1 MLTLPLSILLLSLP
15 LWSFLPSK
23 SMPNKPSSFQLSR
36 SPYGRPHLIVG
47 SIRVVPRLPLLHGPL
62 LGTPNVYTLG
72 WAGYIKVDGVAWHW
86 LGAPVPGNPS
96 TWLQTEIT
104 PTRTIISVKAG
115 PMLLNIT
122 FLSPVEPDDWVR
134 QSFPFSYMYVDGAST
149 DGKTHSIQL
158 YADISA
164 EWVTNEDDTIVK
176 WSKRTTYNTVYHQFS
191 PQVPISTFGDIAE
204 DSTVYFGMPQ
214 QPLGQLTV
222 IGTDQALRGQFAD
235 PDNEF
240 ILTSDLTAQTG
251 PVSNGKSP
259 VLALAVDLGQTDHIY
274 SVMWAI
280 GLVRDPVVTAFGVAR
295 KSYFWSQYSTMD
307 DAIDAFIVDFAS
319 ARTRADTLDSCVL
332 KDANAVSQ
340 EYSDLVSIATRQ
352 AMAGVEITMGK
363 TADGE
368 WNHSDVQGFMKDLG
382 NSQRV
387 NPVETIYAA
396 FPAFLYFNANIG
408 RTLLEPLLMFQNT
421 SSYSQPYAA
430 SDLGSTYP
438 DAPGNSME
446 NTVSGIENTG
456 DMLIVVLAHARISG
470 DGSLLSRYY
479 PLLTTWANYL
489 VTDALDTSQQTP
501 ADARFDSLNQN
512 HGNLTNLAIKGIIGI
527 RAMAEISQ
535 IMGQSMDA
543 EKYETTANNL
553 TEQWI
558 SRTSSSDHLR
568 WTYQTSNSTG
578 LMYNLIGDRLLHQNG
593 IPDSVYALQSTF
605 ISAQANTIFP
615 FGIPLSS
622 DSNSNTRSDWTLFA
636 AASTADSMSR
646 DILISMVH
654 KRASSNTSEG
664 AFPTLYSVK
673 NGKGPGAGMYPNGF
687 ASPAQGAMFSILAL
701 NLPDQT
707 VTIPSNDSPHHP
719 GKAQI
724 AGAVVGTVVSVVGVG
739 LLVGLGI
746 FLRAQRR
753 SIHQEEGMPAPVPY
767 EERLYAYPVSAL
779 PPSATSPEQPAPLR
793 YHGGKMQDV
802 PLASEGSNV
811 TSPVSPSVS
820 GATSTSG
827 NTDLR
832 MEVEDLRRE
841 VANLRSH
848 TDPPVYD

>member
-1 MLTLPLSILLLSLP
+1 MLTLPLSILLPSLP

-23 SMPNKPSSFQLSR
+23 VDAQQTFFPSTVPLAVR
-36 SPYGRPHLIVG
+36 SPTFNCWVDSRNTT
-47 SIRVVPRLPLLHGPL
+47 
-62 LGTPNVYTLG
+62 TPATAWPFAWNTQRTLG

-86 LGAPVPGNPS
+86 LGAPVPGNAS
-96 TWLQTEIT
+96 TWLQTEVT
-104 PTRTIISVKAG
+104 PTRTIISVKAR

-122 FLSPVEPDDWVR
+122 FLSPVEPDEWVR

-164 EWVTNEDDTIVK
+164 EWVTNKDDTIVK
-176 WSKRTTYNTVYHQFS
+176 WSKRTTRNTVYHQFS
-191 PQVPISTFGDIAE
+191 PQGPISTFGDIAE

-235 PDNEF
+235 PNNKF
-240 ILTSDLTAQTG
+240 TLTSDLTTQTG
-251 PVSNGKSP
+251 PVSNGKFP

-274 SVMWAI
+274 GVMWAI
-280 GLVRDPVVTAFGVAR
+280 GLVRDPVVTC
-295 KSYFWSQYSTMD
+295 YSTMD

-319 ARTRADTLDSCVL
+319 ARTRADTLDSRVL

-396 FPAFLYFNANIG
+396 FPAFLYFNASIG

-438 DAPGNSME
+438 DAPGNSVA

-479 PLLTTWANYL
+479 PLLTTWANYP
-489 VTDALDTSQQTP
+489 VTNALDTSQQTP

-543 EKYETTANNL
+543 EKYESTANNL

-568 WTYQTSNSTG
+568 WTYQTSTSTG

-605 ISAQANTIFP
+605 ISTQANTIFP

-664 AFPTLYSVK
+664 AFPTLYSVE
-673 NGKGPGAGMYPNGF
+673 NGKGPGAGTYPNGF
-687 ASPAQGAMFSILAL
+687 ASPVQGAMFSILAL
-701 NLPDQT
+701 NLPNQT
-707 VTIPSNDSPHHP
+707 VTIPSNDSPHLRSHP
-719 GKAQI
+719 GTAQI
-724 AGAVVGTVVSVVGVG
+724 AGAVVGSVVGVG

-746 FLRAQRR
+746 FLQRRRR
-753 SIHQEEGMPAPVPY
+753 SIHKEDDISAPT
-767 EERLYAYPVSAL
+767 L
-779 PPSATSPEQPAPLR
+779 PPSATSPEQPVPGVLAPLR
-793 YHGGKMQDV
+793 YRGGKMQDV

-811 TSPVSPSVS
+811 TSLVSPSVS
-820 GATSTSG
+820 GATFTSA

-832 MEVEDLRRE
+832 ADVENLRRE

-848 TDPPVYD
+848 TDAPPVYD